1 MSKSNEK
8 AREYRGEIL
17 RALTAHQA
25 RLIDAIAARIFPTTD
40 TPGAVEAGAVFYV
53 DRALADA
60 YPELLPF
67 YSRGLR
73 AVDQYAKKQFGGSFL
88 KISGDQRDVVL
99 RDFEAGPV
107 DGFAKAGEFFET
119 ARNYILEGVFGE
131 PKYGGNRD
139 MIGWR
144 LVGFPGQQYG
154 YPDPY
159 INKVVDMEPVA
170 CDGPP
175 KKPGES

>member
-73 AVDQYAKKQFGGSFL
+73 AVATFSRPTSRL
-88 KISGDQRDVVL
+88 TSVRATSAEMPLSV
-99 RDFEAGPV
+99 
-107 DGFAKAGEFFET
+107 T
-119 ARNYILEGVFGE
+119 AQPSSRS
-131 PKYGGNRD
+131 
-139 MIGWR
+139 
-144 LVGFPGQQYG
+144 
-154 YPDPY
+154 
-159 INKVVDMEPVA
+159 A
-170 CDGPP
+170 
-175 KKPGES
+175 